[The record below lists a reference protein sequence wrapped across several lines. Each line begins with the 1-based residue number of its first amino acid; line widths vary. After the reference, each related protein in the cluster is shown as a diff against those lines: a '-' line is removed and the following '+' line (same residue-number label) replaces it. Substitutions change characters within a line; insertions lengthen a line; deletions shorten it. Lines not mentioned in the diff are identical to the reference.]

1 MAKKKKENTKVD
13 PDFLNQQKASLV
25 RKERQV
31 VYFNE
36 KEMAAIENYCT
47 KFKVHS
53 KGSAL
58 RSIIMEKVLSELEDN
73 HPTLF

>member
-1 MAKKKKENTKVD
+1 VSRKKSNSKVS
-13 PDFLNQQKASLV
+13 PDFLNQQKAALV
-25 RKERQV
+25 RKDRQV

-36 KEMAAIENYCT
+36 KETAAIDAYCK

-58 RSIIMEKVLSELEDN
+58 RGIIMEKVLSELEDN

>member
-1 MAKKKKENTKVD
+1 MAKKKKGNTKVD

>member
-1 MAKKKKENTKVD
+1 MAKKKQGHSKVD
-13 PDFLNQQKASLV
+13 PDFLNRQKAALV

-36 KEMAAIENYCT
+36 KEMAAIDAYCT

-58 RSIIMEKVLSELEDN
+58 RGIIMEKVLSELEDN